1 MRLIE
6 DIDLSANQRH
16 VVLFDEF
23 EVTITLRFLDT
34 VQRWSMDVEYLDFAV
49 YGLFLSVGV
58 LHMESKNQ
66 PFDFVVEDT
75 SGQGFDPFQLT
86 DFADGRCNLYLV
98 EPDEMR
104 QIRGVDVPI

>member
-16 VVLFDEF
+16 IVLFDEF
-23 EVTITLRFLDT
+23 EITITLHYLDT
-34 VQRWSMDVEYLDFAV
+34 VQRWCMDVEYLGFGV
-49 YGLFLSVGV
+49 YGVFLAVGV
-58 LHMESKNQ
+58 LHIEGKNQ

-75 SGQGFDPFQLT
+75 SGQGIDPFQLT

-104 QIRGVDVPI
+104 QIRGVNVPV